1 MESKCAVTP
10 YRGFESRPLRQKHK
24 GPDRG
29 LSFLEEGMG
38 LRTLFDSG
46 SGGAASEHAQR
57 ALRASARLTGEPP
70 IGRRIHPGISVINN
84 GTEWVHFFLEEGMGV
99 RTLFDSRRGV
109 AASEHAQRAFHCN
122 YNLNLYKFSE
132 LSDCSQYGNMLGC
145 HCENHCY

>member
-1 MESKCAVTP
+1 
-10 YRGFESRPLRQKHK
+10 
-24 GPDRG
+24 
-29 LSFLEEGMG
+29 LEEGMG

-99 RTLFDSRRGV
+99 RTLFDSGSGV
-109 AASEHAQRAFHCN
+109 AASEHAQRALRASARLTGEPPTGRRIHPA
-122 YNLNLYKFSE
+122 
-132 LSDCSQYGNMLGC
+132 LSARRKWAHLGPFFVKRAWDFEPCST
-145 HCENHCY
+145 HAAA